1 MMRKDGFTA
10 LRSSVLPVDCPPAR
24 VVFAFALLV
33 VSSTGNTA
41 ERPPV
46 SAAPPIAQ
54 LTLDWPA
61 LAERVVQHLALVPGE
76 RVLSLCAG
84 DRFQREFEPHLRYA
98 VMKAGGVDLGCLEVL
113 AEPLPQAFDPQVI
126 QRGTSPAREALRGV
140 LRDVDAAVMLA
151 GAAPKHP
158 AYAAL
163 QDLLRQGN
171 SARRT
176 VHFHWEGG
184 GQPSAVAIAGQP
196 LPPQHL
202 IDAVYQ
208 RAVLREDCAAIGA
221 AQRRVEA
228 ALRRGEVRVKTP
240 LGTDLRFRVG
250 DRPMNLQDGDASAA
264 RARTAKVLVDREVE
278 LPCGVLRVAPLE
290 ESVSGIIAY
299 PVTQWD
305 GRPVEGLKLHFEKGR
320 VTRIE
325 AAAGREAVEAALRSG
340 GPGSEAFREFAL
352 GFNPELAVPER
363 NPWIPYY
370 GYGSGVVRLA
380 LGDNTELGGNV
391 TSGRPRWW
399 DLFVDTTVSV
409 GDTVLVR
416 SGKLT
421 GP

>member
-1 MMRKDGFTA
+1 MA
-10 LRSSVLPVDCPPAR
+10 LPYAQPVLAVVISAASSGSLA
-24 VVFAFALLV
+24 
-33 VSSTGNTA
+33 A
-41 ERPPV
+41 ERPA
-46 SAAPPIAQ
+46 AAPPAAAPTVAQ

-61 LAERVVQHLALVPGE
+61 LAEKVVQHLALLPGE
-76 RVLSLCAG
+76 KVISLGAG
-84 DRFQREFEPHLRYA
+84 DRFQREFEPWFRHA

-113 AEPLPQAFDPQVI
+113 GEPLPQAFDPQVV
-126 QRGTSPAREALRGV
+126 QRGAAPARAALRTM
-140 LRDVDAAVMLA
+140 LSEVDAAVMLA
-151 GAAPKHP
+151 GASPKHP

-184 GQPSAVAIAGQP
+184 GQPSAIAMAGQP
-196 LPPQHL
+196 LPPQST

-208 RAVLREDCAAIGA
+208 RAILREDCAAIGA
-221 AQRRVEA
+221 AQRGVAA
-228 ALRRGEVRVKTP
+228 ALRQGEVRVTTP

-290 ESVSGIIAY
+290 ESVSGVIAY
-299 PVTQWD
+299 PVSQWD
-305 GRPVEGLKLHFEKGR
+305 GRPVDGLKLHFEKGR
-320 VTRIE
+320 VSRIE
-325 AAAGREAVEAALRSG
+325 ATAGREAVEAALRSG

-363 NPWIPYY
+363 NQWIPYY

-380 LGDNTELGGNV
+380 LGDNTELGGKV
-391 TSGRPRWW
+391 SSGRPRWW
-399 DLFVDTTVSV
+399 DFFADATVSV
-409 GDTVLVR
+409 GETVMVR
-416 SGKLT
+416 GGKLS
-421 GP
+421 GH

>member
-1 MMRKDGFTA
+1 MVHPKAR
-10 LRSSVLPVDCPPAR
+10 PVF
-24 VVFAFALLV
+24 VFAFLMLSLGGDA
-33 VSSTGNTA
+33 A
-41 ERPPV
+41 ERQPAPAPPP
-46 SAAPPIAQ
+46 APIAQ
-54 LTLDWPA
+54 LTMDWPA
-61 LAERVVQHLALVPGE
+61 LADKVVQHLALVRGE
-76 RVLSLCAG
+76 KVISLCAG
-84 DRFQREFEPHLRYA
+84 DRFQRELVPYLRYA
-98 VMKAGGVDLGCLEVL
+98 VIKAGGVDLGCLDVL
-113 AEPLPQAFDPQVI
+113 AEPLPQSFDVQII
-126 QRGTSPAREALRGV
+126 QRGIPPAREALRAI
-140 LRDVDAAVMLA
+140 LHDVDAGVMLS

-184 GQPSAVAIAGQP
+184 GQPSAIAIPGQP
-196 LPPQHL
+196 LPPQHV

-208 RAVLREDCAAIGA
+208 RAVLREDCGAIGA

-228 ALRRGEVRVKTP
+228 ALRKGEVRVRTP

-290 ESVSGIIAY
+290 DSVNGVIAY

-320 VTRIE
+320 VARVE
-325 AAAGREAVEAALRSG
+325 AASGREAVEAALRSG
-340 GPGSEAFREFAL
+340 GAGSEAFREFGL

-399 DLFVDTTVSV
+399 DMFVDTTVSV

-416 SGKLT
+416 GGKLA